1 MPPLT
6 ARKAFGSINHCNST
20 GRRLAAVGPINNER
34 LARPMLCTVT
44 LHIIQYFHYYVNL
57 MKFVQVD
64 RQDQLGHMP
73 KLGHLR

>member
-1 MPPLT
+1 MGRHRT
-6 ARKAFGSINHCNST
+6 AASS
-20 GRRLAAVGPINNER
+20 INNER
-34 LARPMLCTVT
+34 LARPMLCTVM